1 MRKKYAFTTFVVMCM
16 KMVFYE
22 VEKWQEE
29 HLHKNLE
36 DHKLHLFEYCLSSP
50 DVVIEEVR
58 DAEILST
65 MGRGHHPNKA
75 ALDLFPNLKFI
86 ALRCTGFDHV
96 DLEECKRRNIIVSNV
111 PYYGDNTVAEQG
123 FCLLLVLLR
132 KFPQYNSRVSV
143 DDFSVGPI
151 GFDLKGKTLGVIGAG
166 RIGLHAIKIGRGFGM
181 DVIAYDIIFND
192 FAREMLGY
200 KYVSLDELLKK
211 SDVISVHA
219 PYNKY
224 THHMIDKTNIKLIK
238 PGAILVNTA
247 RGAIVELEALK
258 QALDE
263 GILSGAAL
271 DVIEGEELLLKDRA
285 SLSQE
290 EKEILEQVLSIIK
303 RDNVVFTPHIAY
315 YTREAAERILD
326 TSIAN
331 IKAFL
336 EGHPQNV
343 VSKT

>member
-1 MRKKYAFTTFVVMCM
+1 M

-29 HLHKNLE
+29 YLLKNLE
-36 DHKLHLFEYCLSSP
+36 GNELYFYEYCLSSP
-50 DVVIEEVR
+50 DVVEVDKVG
-58 DAEILST
+58 DAEVLST

-75 ALDLFPNLKFI
+75 ALDRFPNLKFI

-96 DLEECKRRNIIVSNV
+96 DLEECRRRNITVSNV
-111 PYYGDNTVAEQG
+111 PAYGDNTVAEQG
-123 FCLLLVLLR
+123 FCLLLALMR
-132 KFPQYNSRVSV
+132 RFPQYNSMVAAE
-143 DDFSVGPI
+143 DFSVGPI

-166 RIGLHAIKIGRGFGM
+166 RIGLYAIKIGRGFGM
-181 DVIAYDIIFND
+181 DVIVYDIIFND

-200 KYVSLDELLKK
+200 EYVSLEELLKT
-211 SDVISVHA
+211 SDVISLHA
-219 PYNKY
+219 PYNEY
-224 THHMIDKTNIKLIK
+224 THHMINKDNIKLIK
-238 PGAILVNTA
+238 PGAVLVNTA
-247 RGAIVELEALK
+247 RGAIVELGALK
-258 QALDE
+258 QALEE

-271 DVIEGEELLLKDRA
+271 DVIEGEELLLKDRDQ
-285 SLSQE
+285 LPPE
-290 EKEILEQVLSIIK
+290 ENKIVEQILSIIK

-336 EGHPQNV
+336 EGHPQNL
-343 VSKT
+343 VSK

>member
-1 MRKKYAFTTFVVMCM
+1 
-16 KMVFYE
+16 MVA
-22 VEKWQEE
+22 
-29 HLHKNLE
+29 
-36 DHKLHLFEYCLSSP
+36 
-50 DVVIEEVR
+50 
-58 DAEILST
+58 AE
-65 MGRGHHPNKA
+65 
-75 ALDLFPNLKFI
+75 
-86 ALRCTGFDHV
+86 
-96 DLEECKRRNIIVSNV
+96 
-111 PYYGDNTVAEQG
+111 
-123 FCLLLVLLR
+123 
-132 KFPQYNSRVSV
+132 
-143 DDFSVGPI
+143 DFSVGPI

-166 RIGLHAIKIGRGFGM
+166 RIGLYAIKIGRGFGM
-181 DVIAYDIIFND
+181 DVLAYDVVFND
-192 FAREMLGY
+192 FAREMLAY
-200 KYVSLDELLKK
+200 EYVSLEELLKK

-224 THHMIDKTNIKLIK
+224 THHMLNKDNIKLIK
-238 PGAILVNTA
+238 PGAVLVNTA
-247 RGAIVELEALK
+247 RGAIVKLEALK

-263 GILSGAAL
+263 EILSGAAL

-290 EKEILEQVLSIIK
+290 EKEILEQVFSIIK